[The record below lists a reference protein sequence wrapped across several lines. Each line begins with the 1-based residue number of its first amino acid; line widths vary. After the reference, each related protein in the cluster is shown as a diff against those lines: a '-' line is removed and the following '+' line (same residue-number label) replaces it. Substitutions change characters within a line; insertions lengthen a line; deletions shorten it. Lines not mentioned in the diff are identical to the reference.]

1 MKKWLSFLLVPAFLA
16 LLLSC
21 DTDPYRGKRPIDA
34 PDSYWECVGEH
45 YKISFQVGHPEEF
58 GITTDEDQSV
68 PFEFLWSSLDSG
80 VSAYEYGHSGD
91 WDYYL
96 FGGKCTFGKKT
107 FEIKVDSVGDNWSI
121 LSDELTFE
129 RME

>member
-1 MKKWLSFLLVPAFLA
+1 MKKWLSFLLVPVFLT

-34 PDSYWECVGEH
+34 PDSYWEC
-45 YKISFQVGHPEEF
+45 
-58 GITTDEDQSV
+58 
-68 PFEFLWSSLDSG
+68 
-80 VSAYEYGHSGD
+80 
-91 WDYYL
+91 
-96 FGGKCTFGKKT
+96 TFGKK

-121 LSDELTFE
+121 LSDDLTFE